1 MAAFGNRRKIKA
13 IGEIATRVAEVG
25 IEHIKA
31 EIRCRGVRYLQEF
44 PFMGPITSY
53 HLAKNLGLDVVKP
66 DRHLMRMAW
75 ASGHES
81 PLRMCLRVAAVVGDS
96 VSVVDLVL
104 WRYATLNGDYEG
116 EFRLS
121 RR

>member
-1 MAAFGNRRKIKA
+1 MAAFGNRRKIEA
-13 IGEIATRVAEVG
+13 IGEIARHVAEDG

-31 EIRCRGVRYLQEF
+31 EIRSRGVSYLQKF
-44 PFMGPITSY
+44 PFIGPVTSY

-66 DRHLMRMAW
+66 DRHLVRMAW
-75 ASGHES
+75 ASGHEC
-81 PLRMCLRVAAVVGDS
+81 PLKMCLIVADVVGDS

-116 EFRLS
+116 EFRLLCE
-121 RR
+121 